1 MAMIK
6 ITHRQLERLILE
18 VSSDGPVID
27 LKNPE
32 FWYQDAVNPA
42 MGKVFGWLKKNI
54 HKKSGTLNL
63 EETWPYPVSPE
74 AIDEYDVGSTYYE
87 IDVEIMETPF
97 QEGHPGWN
105 LSGGAVDRGHANG
118 IDIILEL
125 DPDLEISEELLEEI
139 EDDLLDTLAH
149 EIHHMT
155 QWGALERLN
164 CPIYA
169 NINGNN
175 DFEYFRQCDEKPA
188 FIIGFRARASRKNT
202 TVEQL
207 MKDYLQNYVNV
218 GRITEKQAE
227 EVLRDWL
234 DYEF

>member
-87 IDVEIMETPF
+87 KLWRHHFRKVIPVGIF
-97 QEGHPGWN
+97 QVAPWIG
-105 LSGGAVDRGHANG
+105 V
-118 IDIILEL
+118 
-125 DPDLEISEELLEEI
+125 
-139 EDDLLDTLAH
+139 
-149 EIHHMT
+149 M
-155 QWGALERLN
+155 QMAL
-164 CPIYA
+164 
-169 NINGNN
+169 
-175 DFEYFRQCDEKPA
+175 
-188 FIIGFRARASRKNT
+188 T
-202 TVEQL
+202 
-207 MKDYLQNYVNV
+207 
-218 GRITEKQAE
+218 
-227 EVLRDWL
+227 
-234 DYEF
+234 